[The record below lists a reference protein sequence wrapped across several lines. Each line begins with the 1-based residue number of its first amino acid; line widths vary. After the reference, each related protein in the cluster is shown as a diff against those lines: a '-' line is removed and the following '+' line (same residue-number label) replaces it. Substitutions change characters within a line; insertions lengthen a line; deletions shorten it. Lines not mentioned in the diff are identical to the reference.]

1 MSGADVSGADASGAD
16 ADARARGDF
25 SGVAARTAPGWA
37 REGVIYEIN
46 TRTFSPGGDFD
57 GVTARLDALAQL
69 GVTVVWL
76 MPIHPI
82 GEERKKGGIGS
93 PYAVRDYLDVNPA
106 YGTKDA
112 FRRLVTEAHRVG
124 LRVIIDVVAH
134 HTSWDSTMMATPEFY
149 RRDDQGG
156 IVSPGG
162 WADVVALDYRV
173 PALREHMIAM
183 MQYWL
188 REFDLDGFRCDVAGL
203 VPTAFWEE
211 ARPALDAVKP
221 DILMLAEWHEPEL
234 LAGAFEVDY
243 SWPLY
248 YAVADVITAGAAA
261 TTIRGAWE
269 NERSLYPR
277 GSLHLRFTDNHDEKR
292 AIARFGE
299 RGALAASALMFTL
312 DGIPLLFN
320 GMEAGDVTESGAPA
334 LFERLPIFWPIAERR
349 PEFGEFYRWII
360 PLRRSHP
367 ALCQGE
373 TVWLHNSDEA
383 RVLTYQR
390 RDETSEFLVCI
401 NLSSR
406 QFTGTVDDGGGP
418 LAELTPGAE
427 PSRPFALGELA
438 LDAWGFR
445 VFRRNR

>member
-1 MSGADVSGADASGAD
+1 MSGAD
-16 ADARARGDF
+16 ADTGARGDL
-25 SGVAARTAPGWA
+25 SGVAARTAPAWA
-37 REGVIYEIN
+37 RDGVIYEIN
-46 TRTFSPGGDFD
+46 TRTFSSRGDFD
-57 GVTARLDALAQL
+57 GVTARLDGLAQL
-69 GVTVVWL
+69 GVTVVWM

-106 YGTKDA
+106 YGTQDA
-112 FRRLVTEAHRVG
+112 FRRFVVEAHRVG
-124 LRVIIDVVAH
+124 LRVIIDIVAN
-134 HTSWDSTMMATPEFY
+134 HTSWDSTLMATPAFY
-149 RRDDQGG
+149 RRDERGE

-162 WADVVALDYRV
+162 WSDVAALDYRE
-173 PALREHMIAM
+173 PALRAHMIAM

-203 VPTAFWEE
+203 VPTPFWEE
-211 ARPALDAVKP
+211 ARPALESVKP
-221 DILMLAEWHEPEL
+221 DILLLAEWHEPEL
-234 LAGAFEVDY
+234 LVRAFDADY
-243 SWPLY
+243 SWPIY
-248 YAVADVITAGAAA
+248 YAVADVITAGASA
-261 TTIRGAWE
+261 TTISRAWE
-269 NERSLYPR
+269 NERRLYPR
-277 GSLHLRFTDNHDEKR
+277 GSLHLRFSDNHDEKR

-299 RGALAASALMFTL
+299 RAALAASALMFTL

-367 ALCQGE
+367 ALSQGE
-373 TVWLHNSDEA
+373 TVWLHNSDDA
-383 RVLTYQR
+383 RVLTFLR
-390 RDETSEFLVCI
+390 RDESEEFLVCI

-406 QFTGTVDDGGGP
+406 QFAGPVDDAGG
-418 LAELTPGAE
+418 AVVELTPGAE
-427 PSRPFALGELA
+427 PSRSLALGELS

-445 VFRRNR
+445 IFRRIR